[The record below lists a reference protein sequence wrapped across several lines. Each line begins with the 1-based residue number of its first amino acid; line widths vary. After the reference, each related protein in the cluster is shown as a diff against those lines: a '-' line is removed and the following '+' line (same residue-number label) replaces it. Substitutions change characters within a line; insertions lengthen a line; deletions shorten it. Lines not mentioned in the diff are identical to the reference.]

1 MSYTTIENPDAPA
14 LVVLEEAREVIVV
27 SGALGP
33 KGDTGGTSI
42 GGALISVT
50 SLQNGDLLQYDS
62 STNTWKNVPQSSI
75 TDGGTF

>member
-1 MSYTTIENPDAPA
+1 MSYTTIDNPDAPA
-14 LVVLEEAREVIVV
+14 LVVLDETREVIVV

-42 GGALISVT
+42 GGALVSISN
-50 SLQNGDLLQYDS
+50 LQASDLLQYDGL
-62 STNTWKNVPQSSI
+62 TNTWKNVPQSSI

>member
-42 GGALISVT
+42 GGAAIVISN
-50 SLQNGDLLQYDS
+50 LQADDLLQYDS
-62 STNTWKNVPQSSI
+62 LTNTWKNVPQSSI